1 MNILNSKGKVLLSA
15 ITLILFSG
23 LLKAQIID
31 NEHIQRPGSI
41 SGTIVSELNEPI
53 TRISIKL
60 EETQTGTITNNEGEF
75 EIRNLPA
82 GNYTITASGIGY
94 TASKQNIRVNTG
106 EITTINL
113 QLDKVTQSL
122 NEVVIQGSTNRFS
135 KRASD
140 YVSKMPLLNLE
151 NPQVYNTVSKELIT
165 EQLIFSVDDALRN
178 APGIQKMWE
187 ATGRSGDGGSYYG
200 SRGFIA
206 QGSLRN
212 GLLGK
217 VTSTVDAINLERLE
231 VIKGPSA
238 TLFGSSLTSYGGAI
252 NRVTKKPFEQFQSE
266 ISFAS
271 GTNEFHRV
279 SADINAP
286 LTKDGKLL
294 FRLNTAY
301 NYDGSF
307 QNVGFQRSFAAAP
320 SLLYQPTDRLS
331 ISLDAE
337 LSNVRSTGKQMLFF
351 YFPADELGA
360 HNAKELNLDYKE
372 SYIGNGL
379 EQKSRST
386 NFYGQINY
394 KISDSFTSS
403 TNFSSSHSYSD
414 GFGSYFYLMP
424 NSAVSGDPAD
434 GGKSNYLRRADQ
446 STGDSKASAFEIQ
459 QNFNGDFNIGE
470 LRNRIVLGLD
480 FYSTNSN
487 LNFFGSEYD
496 TVPLNDPNFDYS
508 SFNGKNLGQK
518 YAAGEI
524 DFTWPDV
531 SKTKTYSAFVS
542 NVLDITENFSVL
554 AALRA
559 DKFDNEGGITGSD
572 AFEGY
577 SQNAL
582 SPKFGLVFQP
592 VKDRV
597 SLFANYQNSFT
608 NKGTYQAYDVT
619 APNNLTQKIADLEQ
633 ANQIEGGIKIN
644 AWQGRLSTT
653 ISYYNILV
661 DNILRTDPDPVAAQ
675 LFAQIQDGSQ
685 RSKGIEFDLIANPY
699 QGLNVVAG
707 FSYNDSK
714 YEKSD
719 ADVIGRRPTTASSPY
734 QANLWISYHFPENIA
749 KGLGVG
755 IGGNYA
761 SDNKILNSVY
771 YGEFTLP
778 AYTIFNASAFYDYQ
792 KVRLAIKVDNISNQ
806 KYWIGYTTANP
817 QKLRS
822 MVASLSYKF

>member
-1 MNILNSKGKVLLSA
+1 MAILKPKNKTLLITAIFVLFTNFLH
-15 ITLILFSG
+15 
-23 LLKAQIID
+23 AQTSD
-31 NEHIQRPGSI
+31 NDRMQRPGSI
-41 SGTIVSELNEPI
+41 SGTIVSELNEPL
-53 TRISIKL
+53 TRISIRL
-60 EETQTGTITNNEGEF
+60 EETKKGTITNNEGKF
-75 EIRNLPA
+75 EIKNLPS
-82 GNYTITASGIGY
+82 GNYTITASGVGY
-94 TASKQNIRVNTG
+94 TASKQNIRVNAG
-106 EITTINL
+106 ETTILDL
-113 QLDKVTQSL
+113 QLDKATQSL
-122 NEVVIQGSTNRFS
+122 NEVVIQGNTNRFS
-135 KRASD
+135 KKESD

-165 EQLIFSVDDALRN
+165 EQLIFSVDDAIRN

-279 SADINAP
+279 SADVNAP

-337 LSNVRSTGKQMLFF
+337 LSNAKSTGKQMLFF
-351 YFPADELGA
+351 YFPADDLGA

-386 NFYGQINY
+386 NFYGQVNY

-414 GFGSYFYLMP
+414 GFGSYFYLVPDIMVTE
-424 NSAVSGDPAD
+424 NPAD
-434 GGKSNYLRRADQ
+434 AGKSNYLARADQ

-487 LNFFGSEYD
+487 INFFGSDYD
-496 TVPLNDPNFDYS
+496 VVPLNDPNFDYS

-524 DFTWPDV
+524 DFTWPDI

-542 NVLDITENFSVL
+542 DVLDITENLSVL

-559 DKFDNEGGITGSD
+559 DKFDNEGGVYGSD
-572 AFEGY
+572 AVEGY

-582 SPKFGLVFQP
+582 SPKFGVVFQP

-608 NKGTYQAYDVT
+608 NLGTYQAYDVS
-619 APNNLTQKIADLEQ
+619 APNSLTAKIADLEH
-633 ANQIEGGIKIN
+633 ANQVEGGIKIN

-661 DNILRTDPDPVAAQ
+661 DNILRTDPDPTAAQ
-675 LFAQIQDGSQ
+675 LFAQVQDGSQ

-699 QGLNVVAG
+699 QGLNVIAG

-719 ADVIGRRPTTASSPY
+719 ADVLGRRPTTASSPY

-755 IGGNYA
+755 VGGNYA

-778 AYTIFNASAFYDYQ
+778 AYTIINASAFYDYK
-792 KVRLAIKVDNISNQ
+792 KVRLGIKVDNISNQ

>member
-1 MNILNSKGKVLLSA
+1 MTIPIYKVKVLLTT

-23 LLKAQIID
+23 LLSAQTD
-31 NEHIQRPGSI
+31 HVAQRSGSI
-41 SGTIVSELNEPI
+41 TGTIVSELNEPL

-60 EETQTGTITNNEGEF
+60 EETQTGTITNNEGQF
-75 EIRNLPA
+75 EIKSLPA
-82 GNYTITASGIGY
+82 GSYTITASGIGY
-94 TASKQNIRVNTG
+94 TASKQNIRVNAG
-106 EITTINL
+106 EATTIDL
-113 QLDKVTQSL
+113 QLDKATQSL
-122 NEVVIQGSTNRFS
+122 NEVVIQGNTNTFS
-135 KRASD
+135 KKTSD

-165 EQLIFSVDDALRN
+165 EQLIFTVDDALRN

-200 SRGFIA
+200 TRGFIS
-206 QGSLRN
+206 QSSLRN
-212 GLLGK
+212 GILGR

-231 VIKGPSA
+231 IIKGPSA

-266 ISFAS
+266 ISVAAGS
-271 GTNEFHRV
+271 NDFHRV

-286 LTKDGKLL
+286 LTKDNQLL

-301 NYDGSF
+301 NYEGSF
-307 QNVGFQRSFAAAP
+307 QNVGFQKNFAVAP
-320 SLLYQPTDRLS
+320 SLLYQPNDRLS

-337 LSNVRSTGKQMLFF
+337 LFTSKGIGKQMLFF
-351 YFPADELGA
+351 YSPSADLGVD
-360 HNAKELNLDYKE
+360 NAKDLNLDYKE
-372 SYIGNGL
+372 SYLGNGL

-394 KISDSFTSS
+394 KISDNFTSS
-403 TNFSSSHSYSD
+403 TNFTSSHSYSD
-414 GFGSYFYLMP
+414 GFGSYFYLVPDIM
-424 NSAVSGDPAD
+424 VTEDPAD
-434 GGKSNYLRRADQ
+434 AGKSNYLARADQ
-446 STGDSKASAFEIQ
+446 STEDSKAKAFEIQ
-459 QNFNGDFNIGE
+459 QNFNGDFMIGE

-487 LNFFGSEYD
+487 IDFFGGDYD
-496 TVPLNDPNFDYS
+496 IVPLNVPNFDYS
-508 SFNGKNLGQK
+508 SFNGKNVGQK

-524 DFTWPDV
+524 GFTWPDI

-542 NVLDITENFSVL
+542 DVLDITENFSVL

-559 DKFDNEGGITGSD
+559 DKFDNEGGVYGPSEVD
-572 AFEGY
+572 GY

-597 SLFANYQNSFT
+597 SLFANYQNSFS
-608 NKGTYQAYDVT
+608 NLGTYQAYDVS
-619 APNNLTQKIADLEQ
+619 APNSLTPKVADLEH

-653 ISYYNILV
+653 ISYYSILV
-661 DNILRTDPDPVAAQ
+661 DNILRTDPDPTAAQ
-675 LFAQIQDGSQ
+675 IFAQVQDGSQ

-734 QANLWISYHFPENIA
+734 QANLWISYHFPANVA

-778 AYTIFNASAFYDYQ
+778 AYTVFNASAFYDYQ
-792 KVRLAIKVDNISNQ
+792 KFRLGVKVDNISNQ

-817 QKLRS
+817 QKPRS
-822 MVASLSYKF
+822 MVASLAYKF

>member
-1 MNILNSKGKVLLSA
+1 MAILNPNNK
-15 ITLILFSG
+15 ILFITMVFVLFSN
-23 LLKAQIID
+23 LLIAQTA
-31 NEHIQRPGSI
+31 NMQRSGSI
-41 SGTIVSELNEPI
+41 SGTIVSELNEPLA
-53 TRISIKL
+53 RISIKL
-60 EETQTGTITNNEGEF
+60 EETQTGTITNDEGKF
-75 EIRNLPA
+75 EIKNLPS

-94 TASKQNIRVNTG
+94 TASKQNIRVNAG
-106 EITTINL
+106 EITMLDL
-113 QLDKVTQSL
+113 QLDKVAQSL
-122 NEVVIQGSTNRFS
+122 NEVVIQGSTNQFS
-135 KRASD
+135 KKASD

-165 EQLIFSVDDALRN
+165 EQLVFSVDDAIRN

-187 ATGRSGDGGSYYG
+187 ATGRSGDGGSYYN

-206 QGSLRN
+206 QSTLRN
-212 GLLGK
+212 GILGF
-217 VTSTVDAINLERLE
+217 VSSTTDAVNLERLE

-252 NRVTKKPFEQFQSE
+252 NRVTKKPFQQFQSE
-266 ISFAS
+266 IAIAGGNNDFY
-271 GTNEFHRV
+271 RV
-279 SADINAP
+279 SADINTP
-286 LTKDGKLL
+286 ITKDNKLL
-294 FRLNTAY
+294 FRINTAY
-301 NYDGSF
+301 NNDGSF
-307 QNVGFQRSFAAAP
+307 QNIGYQKSFAAAP

-337 LSNVRSTGKQMLFF
+337 LSYAKSIGKQMLFF
-351 YFPADELGA
+351 YFPADDLGVY
-360 HNAKELNLDYKE
+360 NAKDLTLDYKQ
-372 SYIGNGL
+372 SYLGNGL
-379 EQKSRST
+379 SQKSRST
-386 NFYGQINY
+386 NVYGQVNY

-403 TNFSSSHSYSD
+403 TNFTVGSNFSD
-414 GFGSYFYLMP
+414 GFGSYFYLLP
-424 NSAVSGDPAD
+424 DNIVTENPAD
-434 GGKSNYLRRADQ
+434 AGKSNYLVRADQ
-446 STGDSKASAFEIQ
+446 STGDSKAKAFEIQ
-459 QNFNGDFNIGE
+459 QNFNGDFTIGE

-487 LNFFGSEYD
+487 INFFGSEYD
-496 TVPLNDPNFDYS
+496 VVPLNVPNFDFS
-508 SFNGKNLGQK
+508 GFNGKNLGEK

-531 SKTKTYSAFVS
+531 KKTKTYSAFIS
-542 NVLDITENFSVL
+542 DVLDITQNLSVL

-559 DKFDNEGGITGSD
+559 DKFDNEGGVYGSD
-572 AFEGY
+572 AVEGY

-582 SPKFGLVFQP
+582 SPKFGIVFQP

-608 NKGTYQAYDVT
+608 NLGAYQSYDVT
-619 APNNLTQKIADLEQ
+619 APNNLSQKIADLEH
-633 ANQIEGGIKIN
+633 ANQIEGGVKIN

-661 DNILRTDPDPVAAQ
+661 ENVLRTDPNPDAAQ
-675 LFAQIQDGSQ
+675 LSAQVQDGSQ

-714 YEKSD
+714 FEESD
-719 ADVIGRRPTTASSPY
+719 ADVLGRRPTTASSPY

-755 IGGNYA
+755 VGGNYA

-778 AYTIFNASAFYDYQ
+778 AYTIINASAFYDYRNI
-792 KVRLAIKVDNISNQ
+792 RLGVKVDNISNQ

>member
-1 MNILNSKGKVLLSA
+1 MTILNFKVKVLLST
-15 ITLILFSG
+15 ITIILFSG
-23 LLKAQIID
+23 LLKAQTTD
-31 NEHIQRPGSI
+31 NDRTQRPGSI
-41 SGTIVSELNEPI
+41 SGTIVSELNEPL

-60 EETQTGTITNNEGEF
+60 EETQTGTITNSEGQF
-75 EIRNLPA
+75 EIKNLSA
-82 GNYTITASGIGY
+82 GSYTITASGIGY
-94 TASKQNIRVNTG
+94 TASKQNVRVNAG
-106 EITTINL
+106 ETTTIDL
-113 QLDKVTQSL
+113 QLDKATQSL
-122 NEVVIQGSTNRFS
+122 NEVVIQGNTNRFS
-135 KRASD
+135 KKQSD

-151 NPQVYNTVSKELIT
+151 NPQVYNTVPKELIT
-165 EQLIFSVDDALRN
+165 EQLIFSVDDAIRN

-200 SRGFIA
+200 TRGFIA

-271 GTNEFHRV
+271 GTDEFHRV
-279 SADINAP
+279 SADVNAP

-301 NYDGSF
+301 NYEGSF

-337 LSNVRSTGKQMLFF
+337 LSSVKSTGKQMLFF
-351 YFPADELGA
+351 YFPADELGI
-360 HNAKELNLDYKE
+360 HNAKDLNLDYKE
-372 SYIGNGL
+372 SYMGNGL

-414 GFGSYFYLMP
+414 GFGSYFYLVP
-424 NSAVSGDPAD
+424 NYIVTQDPAD
-434 GGKSNYLRRADQ
+434 VGMSNYMTRADQ
-446 STGDSKASAFEIQ
+446 STKDSKVTAFEVQ
-459 QNFNGDFNIGE
+459 QNFNGDFMIGN

-487 LNFFGSEYD
+487 INFFGSEYD

-508 SFNGKNLGQK
+508 SFNGKNLGQM
-518 YAAGEI
+518 YAEGDI
-524 DFTWPDV
+524 DFTWPDI

-542 NVLDITENFSVL
+542 DVLDITDNFSVL

-559 DKFDNEGGITGSD
+559 DKFDNEGGLTGSD

-582 SPKFGLVFQP
+582 SPKFGVVFQP

-608 NKGTYQAYDVT
+608 NKGTYLAYDVT
-619 APNNLTQKIADLEQ
+619 APNNLTQKIADLEH
-633 ANQIEGGIKIN
+633 ANQIEGGVKIN

-661 DNILRTDPDPVAAQ
+661 DNILRTDPNPDAAQ
-675 LFAQIQDGSQ
+675 LSAQVQDGSQ
-685 RSKGIEFDLIANPY
+685 RSKGIELDLIANPY
-699 QGLNVVAG
+699 KGLNVIAG

-714 YEKSD
+714 FEKSD

-734 QANLWISYHFPENIA
+734 QVNLWISYHFPENIV

-755 IGGNYA
+755 VGGNYA

-778 AYTIFNASAFYDYQ
+778 AYTVFNASAFYDYQ
-792 KVRLAIKVDNISNQ
+792 KVRLSIKVDNISNQ

-817 QKLRS
+817 QKPRS
-822 MVASLSYKF
+822 MVASLAYKF